1 MNVRTITAL
10 IVAGFI
16 TSLSTG
22 CYATATS
29 DPLNNSELSL
39 ALQATQAMMNTPRL
53 QHAARNTSAS
63 SQAIL
68 SMEQL
73 LVERRPTDKEQPEKR
88 LADVYSYDYSVDE
101 TVHAVVD
108 VATGEIIS
116 SERLKQQHLPLTVN
130 EIARA
135 RQLVFANA
143 EQSALI
149 KQEYK
154 RITGSELTNPD
165 SLNIKAFSFS
175 ADSLPERLNAASQQC
190 GVQRC
195 AQVLLY
201 THDDIVFEVSP
212 IVNLSVGLVTQTIG
226 F

>member
-1 MNVRTITAL
+1 MNVQSSTAL
-10 IVAGFI
+10 ILGCL
-16 TSLSTG
+16 LSG
-22 CYATATS
+22 LSPLSYALS
-29 DPLNNSELSL
+29 DPLTSSELNL
-39 ALQATQAMMNTPRL
+39 ARQATQAIMVPRL
-53 QHAARNTSAS
+53 QQAVRSVSNTEIETSPT
-63 SQAIL
+63 L
-68 SMEQL
+68 EQL
-73 LVERRPTDKEQPEKR
+73 LVERRPSDKAQPNQR

-101 TVHAVVD
+101 TIHAVVD
-108 VATGEIIS
+108 LSNGQVLS
-116 SERLKQQHLPLTVN
+116 SERLKQQHLPLTER
-130 EIARA
+130 EITRA
-135 RQLVFANA
+135 RQLIFADA

-154 RITGSELTNPD
+154 RITGSELINPD

-175 ADSLPERLNAASQQC
+175 ADSLPERLNAASQTC
-190 GVQRC
+190 GIQRC